1 MRVIIKKEIVKGE
14 IEIPPGEYYFECS
27 DGLYHKITVY
37 QTEGITTDYIL
48 ESVEN
53 YSDFWGIRCR
63 KGWSD
68 NDDNVPYKFSAF
80 IREISGKKIEK
91 ETFEQQKQ
99 EVIKKLNE

>member
-1 MRVIIKKEIVKGE
+1 MKIIKKKEVVTEE
-14 IEIPPGEYYFECS
+14 IEVQLGEYYFECI
-27 DGLYHKITVY
+27 DGLYHKITIF
-37 QTEGITTDYIL
+37 QTEGMTTDYIL

-53 YSDFWGIRCR
+53 YLDFWGIRC
-63 KGWSD
+63 KKDWSD

-99 EVIKKLNE
+99 EVIKRINE